1 MVKYKTRII
10 MIMCLFF
17 YVIAFSS
24 CNSKVDSLR
33 LRILANSNS
42 SQDIQEKEYIKNVI
56 KEIYEE
62 NGIIDYT
69 CLEQEILDI
78 ADARLFHN
86 IKVEYTIESF
96 PAKSY
101 KGKFIPSGNYPTILV
116 TIGEGNGNNF
126 WTLLYPDFFNISF
139 DDNNEV
145 EYRSYIYDKI
155 VG

>member
-1 MVKYKTRII
+1 MKHNII
-10 MIMCLFF
+10 AGIL
-17 YVIAFSS
+17 I
-24 CNSKVDSLR
+24 
-33 LRILANSNS
+33 ILAVASFAIYNIVT
-42 SQDIQEKEYIKNVI
+42 QKEPVEYFKVVGM
-56 KEIYEE
+56 KSEE

>member
-33 LRILANSNS
+33 LRILSNSNS
-42 SQDIQEKEYIKNVI
+42 SHDIQEKEYIKNVI

-69 CLEQEILDI
+69 CLEQEILTVI
-78 ADARLFHN
+78 
-86 IKVEYTIESF
+86 I
-96 PAKSY
+96 
-101 KGKFIPSGNYPTILV
+101 FI
-116 TIGEGNGNNF
+116 
-126 WTLLYPDFFNISF
+126 
-139 DDNNEV
+139 
-145 EYRSYIYDKI
+145 
-155 VG
+155 